1 MRRSDKVI
9 YILLFIFILIA
20 LLFSPLTSYLLKDLI
35 ISKLE
40 KSLDMN
46 IVLGRTELKFPS
58 RLTVYNV
65 KAVGKYGPTFVAE
78 NADLQLN
85 ISQLL
90 RAKVV
95 LNCNFQKVRLES
107 ELRDRLNSIL
117 TPFGVQAQEIYTFN
131 DMKGVIT
138 IMRGVFAIGDLKAQ
152 GTDFKLSGNFLRT
165 KNKETNYDIEF
176 GINKQVVN
184 ITEKQ
189 GVPILIDED
198 GDGWYTIKLSIKGNP
213 RNPSSIFFSTGGIK
227 LQVKP
232 DEQ

>member
-1 MRRSDKVI
+1 MRRHDKVI
-9 YILLFIFILIA
+9 YILLFVFMLIA

-46 IVLGRTELKFPS
+46 IVLGKTELNFPS
-58 RLTVYNV
+58 RLNIYSIKV
-65 KAVGKYGPTFVAE
+65 VGKYGPAFVAE
-78 NADLQLN
+78 NADLQFN

-107 ELRDRLNSIL
+107 ELRGRLNSIL
-117 TPFGVQAQEIYTFN
+117 TPFGVEPQDLYVFDDVKGAITIT
-131 DMKGVIT
+131 KGVFVID
-138 IMRGVFAIGDLKAQ
+138 DLKAQ
-152 GTDFKLSGNFLRT
+152 GPDFKLSGNFLRT
-165 KNKETNYDIEF
+165 KSKEVNYDIEF
-176 GINKQVVN
+176 NINKRVIN
-184 ITEKQ
+184 IAEKQ
-189 GVPILIDED
+189 TIPLLIDED
-198 GDGWYTIKLSIKGNP
+198 GDGWSTIKLSIKGDP